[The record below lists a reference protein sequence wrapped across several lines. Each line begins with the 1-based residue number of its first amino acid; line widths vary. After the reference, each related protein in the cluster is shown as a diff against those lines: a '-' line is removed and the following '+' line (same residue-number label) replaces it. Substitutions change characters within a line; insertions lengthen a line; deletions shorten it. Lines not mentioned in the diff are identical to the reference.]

1 MTAKS
6 LNTILL
12 WNCRNIIDEALFGK
26 DPDVAEDLSDPKS
39 SIEAIS
45 RMRQR
50 NEICIVLKRS
60 NLIYTVYLLKNV
72 VEVVFAMFVFTP
84 LNLFYGI
91 HSGLK
96 NDEGLCRVS
105 LLDVPGTDLD
115 GGEALFQVWSHT
127 LFTSRAAAESNSA
140 VGSPSYSW

>member
-1 MTAKS
+1 MTVKS

-115 GGEALFQVWSHT
+115 GGEALFQVWSLS
-127 LFTSRAAAESNSA
+127 LFFASSCKKNHCHRR
-140 VGSPSYSW
+140 